1 MKTEADIKVELNQTL
16 AERDALNRAL
26 SDGEISADV
35 YSRLCEAMSTKINTL
50 RWVLG
55 YWDSSTK

>member
-1 MKTEADIKVELNQTL
+1 MKTETEIRKELNQTL
-16 AERDALNRAL
+16 AERVALNKEL
-26 SDGEISADV
+26 SDDEVSSDV
-35 YSRLCEAMSTKINTL
+35 YSRLCEAMNTKINTL